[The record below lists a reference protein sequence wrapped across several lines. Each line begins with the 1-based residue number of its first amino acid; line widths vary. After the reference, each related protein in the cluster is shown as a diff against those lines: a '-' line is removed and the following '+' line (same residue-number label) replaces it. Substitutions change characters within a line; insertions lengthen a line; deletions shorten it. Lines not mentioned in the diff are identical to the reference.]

1 MSDLLEQYII
11 NHSDEEGE
19 LLKQLTRDV
28 HVNLLRPRMISGHLQ
43 GRILKML
50 CRMVKPTQ
58 VLELGTF
65 AGYSALCFAEA
76 LEEGSV
82 VHTVDNDDELEEFVA
97 KYLNLSEHGNK
108 VIQHIGNALD
118 LIPQFEDEQF
128 DLVFID
134 ADKRL
139 YSEFYD
145 LVFPK
150 VKSGGYI
157 LVDNTLWDGKVVA
170 EPQPKDAQTIGIL
183 NFNDMIVEDTRVEKV
198 ILPLRDGMTM
208 IYKK

>member
-1 MSDLLEQYII
+1 MSELLEQYII

-19 LLKQLTRDV
+19 LLQRLNRDV

-43 GRILKML
+43 GRIIKML
-50 CRMVKPTQ
+50 TRMIRPQQ

-65 AGYSALCFAEA
+65 AGYSALCFAEGM
-76 LEEGSV
+76 ESGE
-82 VHTVDNDDELEEFVA
+82 VHTVDNDDELEEFVS
-97 KYLNLSEHGNK
+97 KYLDLSEHGHK
-108 VIQHIGNALD
+108 VKQHIGNALEV
-118 LIPQFEDEQF
+118 IPQFGDEQF

-139 YSEFYD
+139 YCEFFD

-150 VKSGGYI
+150 VKKGGFI
-157 LVDNTLWDGKVVA
+157 FADNTLWDGKVVQ
-170 EPQPKDAQTIGIL
+170 EPLSKDAQTLGIL
-183 NFNDMIVEDTRVEKV
+183 KFNDMIAADPRIEKV
-198 ILPLRDGMTM
+198 ILPLRDGMTL

>member
-1 MSDLLEQYII
+1 MSELLENYII

-19 LLKQLTRDV
+19 LLQRLNRDV

-43 GRILKML
+43 GRIIKML
-50 CRMVKPTQ
+50 TRMVRPQQ

-65 AGYSALCFAEA
+65 AGYSALCFAEGMDSG
-76 LEEGSV
+76 E
-82 VHTVDNDDELEEFVA
+82 VHTVDNDDELEEFVS
-97 KYLNLSEHGNK
+97 KYLDLSEHGHK
-108 VIQHIGNALD
+108 VKQHIGNALD
-118 LIPQFEDEQF
+118 VIPQFEDEQF

-139 YSEFYD
+139 YCEFFE

-150 VKSGGYI
+150 VKKGGFI
-157 LVDNTLWDGKVVA
+157 FADNTLWDGKVVE
-170 EPQPKDAQTIGIL
+170 EPLSKDAQTQGIL
-183 NFNDMIVEDTRVEKV
+183 KFNDMIAADPRIEKV
-198 ILPLRDGMTM
+198 ILPLRDGMTL